1 MNNEER
7 KAKIAALS
15 EHMKAVFPDPQELGG
30 FLLGGLIKTWESQKY
45 SDQSMVQTFARFLE
59 KLRSAQ
65 RIRPAIE
72 VMPIGKRSS

>member
-1 MNNEER
+1 MNDEER

-15 EHMKAVFPDPQELGG
+15 EHMKAVFPEPNELAG
-30 FLLGGLIKTWESQKY
+30 FLIGGLIKTWESQGY
-45 SDQSMVQTFARFLE
+45 SDQNMVHTFAQFLG
-59 KLRSAQ
+59 KLRSSQ